1 MKVPVVNAAIALVAH
16 ILLLLALMLFFRLNI
31 YAVVISN
38 AFFALLMCFLNA
50 RALARYSGYRQEV
63 VKTFIIPAI
72 CSLIMGV
79 ITFFV
84 YKGLFALTK
93 IVAISLIISIIVA
106 VIVYAVTLLLLKGLT
121 EEEIRK
127 FPKGALIIKI
137 ARKVHLL

>member
-1 MKVPVVNAAIALVAH
+1 
-16 ILLLLALMLFFRLNI
+16 
-31 YAVVISN
+31 
-38 AFFALLMCFLNA
+38 MCFLNA

-93 IVAISLIISIIVA
+93 IVAISLIVSIIVA
-106 VIVYAVTLLLLKGLT
+106 VIVYAVMLLLLKGLT